1 MACYADI
8 LVLGRYVA
16 ETHDPS
22 PRSISWQQVFYFF
35 IFYYQIETE
44 NARIVSEQVDVEK
57 LNLKR
62 DSKCVYKCLSEL

>member
-1 MACYADI
+1 MWQKHMIRVHAVLADSKCFI
-8 LVLGRYVA
+8 FL
-16 ETHDPS
+16 
-22 PRSISWQQVFYFF
+22 FF

-62 DSKCVYKCLSEL
+62 DSKCVYRCLSEL